1 MIPSPPDARLSIS
14 PKSYIRFYAD
24 SFLKEQSEDYG
35 MRKLTMEDVF
45 KALAKPLPD
54 FDIKPGKTALLL
66 IDMQKL
72 VSSEAVVQEA
82 LNAGLPQREVKGA
95 LQEYDK
101 RVRRAVKNAQRILKV
116 CRKKDYDIVHVKL
129 GAQTSDPR
137 HTAKINR
144 KADFIV
150 PIDAERGKFF
160 SEVAP
165 AKGELVFPKTNG
177 GAFTGTNLDFVLRNM
192 DIQSIIVMG
201 FLTDQCVL
209 ATTIDAGD
217 IGYDVLLVEDA
228 CTGTTKQNHD
238 AVIRIARDVF
248 LKTKSTVELLKML

>member
-1 MIPSPPDARLSIS
+1 MR
-14 PKSYIRFYAD
+14 
-24 SFLKEQSEDYG
+24 SEGYE
-35 MRKLTMEDVF
+35 MAKLTMEDVF

-54 FDIKPGKTALLL
+54 FDIKPRKTALLL

-72 VSSEAVVQEA
+72 VSSRALVQEA
-82 LNAGLPQREVKGA
+82 SDAGLPEEETRKA
-95 LQEYDK
+95 LREYDQ
-101 RVRRAVKNAQRILKV
+101 RVKKVVENAQKILQA
-116 CRKKDYDIVHVKL
+116 CRKKGYDIIHIKL

-150 PIDAERGKFF
+150 PMDAEKGKFF
-160 SEVAP
+160 EEVTP
-165 AKGELVFPKTNG
+165 TKGELVFPKTNG

-192 DIQSIIVMG
+192 DIQSIIVTG

-209 ATTIDAGD
+209 ATTIHAGD

-228 CTGTTKQNHD
+228 CTGTTKENHN

-248 LKTKSTVELLKML
+248 LKVKTTEELLQIL

>member
-1 MIPSPPDARLSIS
+1 M
-14 PKSYIRFYAD
+14 
-24 SFLKEQSEDYG
+24 E
-35 MRKLTMEDVF
+35 KLTMEDVF

-54 FDIKPGKTALLL
+54 FEIRPGKTALLL

-72 VSSEAVVQEA
+72 VSSKALLQEA
-82 LNAGLPQREVKGA
+82 LDAGLPETEVREA
-95 LQEYDK
+95 LGEYDR
-101 RVRRAVKNAQRILKV
+101 RVKRAVKNAQRILET
-116 CRKKDYDIVHVKL
+116 CRKKGYDVMHVKL

-150 PIDAERGKFF
+150 PMDSEEGKFF
-160 SEVAP
+160 EEVKP

-192 DIQSIIVMG
+192 DIESIIVTG

-209 ATTIDAGD
+209 ATTVYGGD

-228 CTGTTKQNHD
+228 CTGTTKENHS
-238 AVIRIARDVF
+238 AVIRFARDVF
-248 LKTKSTVELLKML
+248 LKVKSTDELLRTL

>member
-1 MIPSPPDARLSIS
+1 M
-14 PKSYIRFYAD
+14 
-24 SFLKEQSEDYG
+24 E
-35 MRKLTMEDVF
+35 KLTMEDVF

-54 FDIKPGKTALLL
+54 FEIRPGKTALLL

-72 VSSEAVVQEA
+72 VSSQALLQEA
-82 LNAGLPQREVKGA
+82 LDAGLSETEVREA
-95 LQEYDK
+95 LGEYDQ
-101 RVRRAVKNAQRILKV
+101 RVKRAVKNAQRILEA
-116 CRKKDYDIVHVKL
+116 CRKKGYDIMHVKL

-150 PIDAERGKFF
+150 PMDAEQGKFF
-160 SEVAP
+160 EEVKP

-192 DIQSIIVMG
+192 DIESIIVTG

-209 ATTIDAGD
+209 ATTVYGGD

-228 CTGTTKQNHD
+228 CTGTTKENHD
-238 AVIRIARDVF
+238 AVIRFARDVF
-248 LKTKSTVELLKML
+248 LKVKSTDELLRTL

>member
-1 MIPSPPDARLSIS
+1 MG
-14 PKSYIRFYAD
+14 KF
-24 SFLKEQSEDYG
+24 
-35 MRKLTMEDVF
+35 TMEDVF
-45 KALAKPLPD
+45 RALAKPLPD
-54 FDIKPGKTALLL
+54 FDIEPGKTALLL

-72 VSSEAVVQEA
+72 VTSKELLQEA
-82 LNAGLPQREVKGA
+82 LNAGLPEKELRGA
-95 LQEYDK
+95 LREYDQ
-101 RVRRAVKNAQRILKV
+101 RVKKAVRNAQRILEA
-116 CRKKDYDIVHVKL
+116 CRKKGYDIVHVKL

-144 KADFIV
+144 KANFIV
-150 PIDAERGKFF
+150 PMGAARGKFF
-160 SEVAP
+160 EQVAP

-177 GAFTGTNLDFVLRNM
+177 GAFTGTNMDFVLRNM
-192 DIQSIIVMG
+192 DIQSLIVTG

-228 CTGTTKQNHD
+228 CTGTTRENHE

-248 LKTKSTVELLKML
+248 LKTKSTEQLLRIL

>member
-1 MIPSPPDARLSIS
+1 MR
-14 PKSYIRFYAD
+14 
-24 SFLKEQSEDYG
+24 SEGYG
-35 MRKLTMEDVF
+35 MAKLTMEDVF

-72 VSSEAVVQEA
+72 VSSRALVQEA
-82 LNAGLPQREVKGA
+82 SDAGLPEGETRKA
-95 LQEYDK
+95 LREYDQ
-101 RVRRAVKNAQRILKV
+101 RVKKVVKNAQRILQT
-116 CRKKDYDIVHVKL
+116 CRKKGYDIIHIKL

-150 PIDAERGKFF
+150 PMDAEKGKFF
-160 SEVAP
+160 EEVTP
-165 AKGELVFPKTNG
+165 TKGELVFPKTNG

-192 DIQSIIVMG
+192 DIQSIIVTG

-209 ATTIDAGD
+209 ATTIHAGD

-228 CTGTTKQNHD
+228 CTGTTKENHN

-248 LKTKSTVELLKML
+248 LKVKTTEELLRIL

>member
-1 MIPSPPDARLSIS
+1 MR
-14 PKSYIRFYAD
+14 
-24 SFLKEQSEDYG
+24 SEGYE
-35 MRKLTMEDVF
+35 MAKLTMEDVF

-54 FDIKPGKTALLL
+54 FDIKPRKTALLL
-66 IDMQKL
+66 VDMQKL
-72 VSSEAVVQEA
+72 VSSKELIQEA
-82 LNAGLPQREVKGA
+82 SDAGLPEGETKEA
-95 LQEYDK
+95 LREYDQ
-101 RVRRAVKNAQRILKV
+101 RVKKVVKNAQKILQA
-116 CRKKDYDIVHVKL
+116 CRKKGYDIIHIKL

-150 PIDAERGKFF
+150 PMDAEKGKFF
-160 SEVAP
+160 EEVAP

-192 DIQSIIVMG
+192 DIQSIIVTG

-209 ATTIDAGD
+209 ATTIHAGD

-228 CTGTTKQNHD
+228 CTGTTKENHN
-238 AVIRIARDVF
+238 AVIRIAGDVF
-248 LKTKSTVELLKML
+248 LKVKSTEELLQIL

>member
-1 MIPSPPDARLSIS
+1 M
-14 PKSYIRFYAD
+14 
-24 SFLKEQSEDYG
+24 G
-35 MRKLTMEDVF
+35 KLTMEDVF

-72 VSSEAVVQEA
+72 VTSKELLQEA
-82 LNAGLPQREVKGA
+82 LNAGLPEKEVRQA
-95 LQEYDK
+95 LREYDH
-101 RVRRAVKNAQRILKV
+101 RVKKAVRNAQRIVKA
-116 CRKKDYDIVHVKL
+116 CRKKGYDIVHVKL

-150 PIDAERGKFF
+150 PMDAPRGKFF
-160 SEVAP
+160 EEVAP
-165 AKGELVFPKTNG
+165 DKGELIFPKTNG

-192 DIQSIIVMG
+192 DIQSLIVTG

-228 CTGTTKQNHD
+228 CTGTTRENHE
-238 AVIRIARDVF
+238 AVMRIARDVF
-248 LKTKSTVELLKML
+248 LKTKSTEQLLQIL

>member
-1 MIPSPPDARLSIS
+1 MR
-14 PKSYIRFYAD
+14 
-24 SFLKEQSEDYG
+24 SEGYG
-35 MRKLTMEDVF
+35 MAKLTMEDVF

-72 VSSEAVVQEA
+72 MSSKALVQEA
-82 LNAGLPQREVKGA
+82 SDAGLPEGETKEA
-95 LQEYDK
+95 LREYDR
-101 RVRRAVKNAQRILKV
+101 RVKKVVKNAQRILQA
-116 CRKKDYDIVHVKL
+116 CRKKGYDIIHIKL

-150 PIDAERGKFF
+150 PMDAEKGKFF
-160 SEVAP
+160 EEVTP
-165 AKGELVFPKTNG
+165 TKGELVFPKTNG

-192 DIQSIIVMG
+192 DIQSIIVTG

-209 ATTIDAGD
+209 ATTIHAGD

-228 CTGTTKQNHD
+228 CTGTTRENHN

-248 LKTKSTVELLKML
+248 LKVKSTEELLRIL